1 MRFPEE
7 ISGEMFG
14 RKNRS
19 MKFKTRRKLQV
30 DKHKRA
36 NNVYYEFKIT
46 LPKAWV
52 ERLLEQLGVSPDEA
66 DIELVLEYDGNVVI
80 KSPHGS

>member
-1 MRFPEE
+1 
-7 ISGEMFG
+7 MFG
-14 RKNRS
+14 RKS
-19 MKFKTRRKLQV
+19 KPVKFKTRRKLQV
-30 DKHKRA
+30 DKHRRA
-36 NNVYYEFKIT
+36 NNVYYEFKVT

-80 KSPHGS
+80 KPEFTTKRY